1 MTSAVS
7 LTSEA
12 PTVPCT
18 TLRTLPQTASLLQWL
33 LRPHL
38 KKYRKILPNIAHKLR
53 SEKWHKSD
61 GNQSTSVFGRGLL
74 HFQHLTSARPI
85 KRDNVRILDD
95 FRLMSRLLTFKSSM
109 QIRAKWA
116 NHTLMDLAKGN
127 TRKIHQSGSV
137 NHSSRIWRNQKSSG
151 DFSSIS
157 QPRSLLES
165 LTTTKKSCD
174 YAFNHLYQRLG
185 FPGHLEKVLLPERPC
200 AQCRDCPETGS
211 TSATG
216 VGWWLMIFCPLQCQ
230 KWHKRKCFKKK
241 GFLWKRHIMIF
252 IFKSVSA
259 WNFVLKTCILSETP
273 LQLQK

>member
-1 MTSAVS
+1 MNANLWSQNYS
-7 LTSEA
+7 SN
-12 PTVPCT
+12 CIKW
-18 TLRTLPQTASLLQWL
+18 LQQCLWH
-33 LRPHL
+33 LRPQLFHAQL
-38 KKYRKILPNIAHKLR
+38 WELYLRQRASFSGCWGPIWRNIAKFCLILHTNFEVKNDTKVM
-53 SEKWHKSD
+53 ET
-61 GNQSTSVFGRGLL
+61 NQHLFLGGGCFIFSTSQAQDL
-74 HFQHLTSARPI
+74 SI

-151 DFSSIS
+151 DFS
-157 QPRSLLES
+157 LNF
-165 LTTTKKSCD
+165 LTKNTSWKSKQKKSCD
-174 YAFNHLYQRLG
+174 YFAFNHLYQRLG

-241 GFLWKRHIMIF
+241 KKKFLVKETSYYDIHI
-252 IFKSVSA
+252 
-259 WNFVLKTCILSETP
+259 
-273 LQLQK
+273 